1 MRRRFKTINIREI
14 EIEDVLV
21 SYPQITAN
29 ILGFSGELRLIA
41 RQMIVPSGRID
52 LLFLGETKLFLI
64 ELKVEK
70 LNKEFIDQVINYRED
85 LLKFQ
90 QDGKLIN
97 TDIDSFLFLT
107 SYTLEDELIAKSLKI
122 TLKKYS
128 PSEILETF
136 FRKLSALS
144 SFLTVRPMDYGVWNI
159 HLINRALSFLTETKK
174 IEETAK
180 QIGISRNS
188 VRNQLRLAEQLGLVY
203 KLKNEFYLTE
213 IGWEYIR
220 DIGKIEGDYTLTNN
234 QVEIIRDFIINDPF
248 YSPTIFGIFTL
259 VEAVFTL
266 ARNGYPVDIKDLIEF
281 YKHSVGKK
289 FEWNTERSAFL
300 GTRAFR
306 NFAVELGLLGVVGD
320 KVLLTPAGLRFI
332 LLLQLHKGIKMVD
345 ALGIK

>member
-1 MRRRFKTINIREI
+1 MKRRFKTINIREI
-14 EIEDVLV
+14 EIEDVLA

-29 ILGFSGELRLIA
+29 ILEFEGELKLIA

-52 LLFLGETKLFLI
+52 LLFLGGTKLFLV
-64 ELKVEK
+64 ELKVE
-70 LNKEFIDQVINYRED
+70 EFSKDFLGQIVSYRED
-85 LLKFQ
+85 LLELQ
-90 QDGKLIN
+90 QNGKLIDA
-97 TDIDSFLFLT
+97 DISSFLLLPSFIQP
-107 SYTLEDELIAKSLKI
+107 DELAAKSTNIL
-122 TLKKYS
+122 LRKYS
-128 PSEILETF
+128 PSEVLETF
-136 FRKLSALS
+136 FRELSSLS

-159 HLINRALSFLTETKK
+159 HLINRALSLLNKTKNL
-174 IEETAK
+174 EELIIK
-180 QIGISRNS
+180 IGISRNS
-188 VRNQLRLAEQLGLVY
+188 IRNQLRLAEQLGLVF
-203 KLKNEFYLTE
+203 KLKNQFYLTE
-213 IGWEYIR
+213 IGQEYIR
-220 DIGKIEGDYTLTNN
+220 DISEKQGNYTLNSN

-259 VEAVFTL
+259 VEAVFIL

-306 NFAVELGLLGVVGD
+306 NFAVELGLLGVVGN

-332 LLLQLHKGIKMVD
+332 LLLQLHKSIKIVD